1 LVLLA
6 PEKANVRSEERH
18 GRMKNEIFVKLKR
31 RDLFTAKFV
40 VFERPDASITI
51 TLGNEN
57 LYALHA

>member
-1 LVLLA
+1 
-6 PEKANVRSEERH
+6 
-18 GRMKNEIFVKLKR
+18 MKNEIFVKLKR

-40 VFERPDASITI
+40 VFEHSDASVTI